1 MAGVMRSFD
10 DCSCFNV
17 FISLAIRQA
26 NSGATSSVAYSTSSI
41 QADSNGTVVFIGPV
55 FTTQTAEPLVNIAI
69 RFGTSVKTLLKFN
82 ADLVELT
89 VVQAGQQ
96 MCILPC
102 KK

>member
-1 MAGVMRSFD
+1 MRSFD

-17 FISLAIRQA
+17 FISPTIWQA
-26 NSGATSSVAYSTSSI
+26 NSGAMSSVAYSTSSI

-55 FTTQTAEPLVNIAI
+55 FTTQTEEPLVNIAI